1 MSGVY
6 IKGMQMPE
14 RCIDCDFLHEDR
26 NYYGDVI
33 SQNCFITNKELA
45 LHKKERRPD
54 CPLIDVPDHGRL
66 GDFDALA
73 KALRDEALQHTII
86 GDLNRMTFGVGDA
99 LCRISCAPTVI
110 PADKVFVREESE

>member
-6 IKGMQMPE
+6 IRGVEIPKYGHRISILSDGHAYYE
-14 RCIDCDFLHEDR
+14 DFANPYVDLGE
-26 NYYGDVI
+26 VI
-33 SQNCFITNKELA
+33 SVQ
-45 LHKKERRPD
+45 
-54 CPLIDVPDHGRL
+54 DHGRL